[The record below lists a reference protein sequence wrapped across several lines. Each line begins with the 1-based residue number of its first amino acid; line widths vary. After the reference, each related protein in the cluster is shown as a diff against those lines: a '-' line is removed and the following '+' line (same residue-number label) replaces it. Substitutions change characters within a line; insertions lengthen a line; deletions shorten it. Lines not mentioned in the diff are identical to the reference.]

1 MLAPETPGR
10 KTPNHRRK
18 SDGVKTVQESPD
30 IDSIKQAKVTPR
42 RMAASLSLRRK
53 TSFYSGDVSRN
64 LQKAEEAMD
73 ASRLVQ
79 RSSSG
84 FGKKPSNESDK
95 EVSTKSQLFPHLVK
109 DSPEVK
115 SAPPK
120 VPAVTNIDAA
130 PPGLASGHHQQS
142 FFCIFSHYGLSSNYY
157 YNLRSLKNRA

>member
-30 IDSIKQAKVTPR
+30 IDSIKQAKETPR

-120 VPAVTNIDAA
+120 VPAVTNIAAA
-130 PPGLASGHHQQS
+130 PSGLATTSRVFLH
-142 FFCIFSHYGLSSNYY
+142 FVTISSYFKVCTCY
-157 YNLRSLKNRA
+157 LQAETS